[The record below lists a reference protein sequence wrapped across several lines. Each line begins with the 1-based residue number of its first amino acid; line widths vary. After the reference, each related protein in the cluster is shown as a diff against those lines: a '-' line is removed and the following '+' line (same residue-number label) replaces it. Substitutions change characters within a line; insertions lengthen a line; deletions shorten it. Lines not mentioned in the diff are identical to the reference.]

1 MAASAHPIAPPSE
14 ATSRLFS
21 DHVAVISAGSWFSAV
36 SSGEFAAV
44 VAEAHEAGADEL
56 VLDLTHVRA
65 VDAAGTA
72 TLGALAE
79 QLDVVGCELAV
90 AATHPGLVAWL
101 ESVPLDVGL
110 PVHETVEEALADV
123 LMRPACF

>member
-1 MAASAHPIAPPSE
+1 MAAPAQHAAPAAP
-14 ATSRLFS
+14 ATSRTLGES
-21 DHVAVISAGSWFSAV
+21 TAIVTSGPWFSAAT
-36 SSGEFAAV
+36 STAFADVA
-44 VAEAHEAGADEL
+44 AEAYEGGANAV
-56 VLDLTHVRA
+56 VLDLTEVRA

-101 ESVPLDVGL
+101 TTVPLDIDL
-110 PVHETVEEALADV
+110 PVHDTVDDALAD
-123 LMRPACF
+123 LLRRPV